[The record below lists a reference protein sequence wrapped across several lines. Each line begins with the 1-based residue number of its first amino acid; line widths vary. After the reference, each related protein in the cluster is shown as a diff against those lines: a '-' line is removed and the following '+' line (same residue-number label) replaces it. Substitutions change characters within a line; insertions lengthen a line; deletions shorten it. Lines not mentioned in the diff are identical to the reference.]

1 MDRDEDSAS
10 QVTNELIVANN
21 PSTMDP
27 WQCWIAER
35 AEVFLLY
42 ARQQTRSEE
51 DAHDVLQEALA
62 ETWRR
67 AHGEIPD
74 QALVFATIRRRAIDA
89 GRAAGSRARREAA
102 HASLTEA
109 WFQPDP
115 STGDTHRAV
124 GAALGELPEHLRECV
139 TLKLWG
145 DLTFPQIAEI
155 TGVPVA
161 TATSRYRYAIERL
174 RETLTPMFS

>member
-1 MDRDEDSAS
+1 MDRDGDSAFKA
-10 QVTNELIVANN
+10 TDEPIVAATF
-21 PSTMDP
+21 STIDP
-27 WQCWIAER
+27 WPCWIAAR

-62 ETWRR
+62 EAWRR
-67 AHGEIPD
+67 TRGGLPEP
-74 QALVFATIRRRAIDA
+74 ALVFTTIRRRAIDA
-89 GRAAGSRARREAA
+89 GRAAGSRARREAV
-102 HASLTEA
+102 HASLAEA

-124 GAALGELPEHLRECV
+124 GEALGQLPDHLRECV